1 MGYPETDPHRGGCL
15 VCRQLR
21 GAAEVPGGLVDAGL
35 VVIFHRPPSEETL
48 PYAGHLLVCPRRHA
62 ADFAALT
69 SEEAAAVGAAI
80 SVGSR
85 SLKDLG
91 AARVYVATVGHH
103 VDHLHVH
110 LLPRWPETPDEVPW
124 HAVDDWNAA
133 RRATPAEIE
142 ELIAGLRP

>member
-1 MGYPETDPHRGGCL
+1 MGYPGSDPHRGGCL

-21 GAAEVPGGLVDAGL
+21 GAVEVPGGLVDAGL
-35 VVIFHRPPSEETL
+35 VAIFHRPPSEETL

-80 SVGSR
+80 SVASR
-85 SLKDLG
+85 ALKDLG

-124 HAVDDWNAA
+124 HAVDDWNGA
-133 RRATPAEIE
+133 RRVTPAEIE
-142 ELIAGLRP
+142 ELVAGLRP

>member
-1 MGYPETDPHRGGCL
+1 M
-15 VCRQLR
+15 
-21 GAAEVPGGLVDAGL
+21 
-35 VVIFHRPPSEETL
+35 
-48 PYAGHLLVCPRRHA
+48 
-62 ADFAALT
+62 T

-91 AARVYVATVGHH
+91 AARVDVATVGHH
-103 VDHLHVH
+103 VDHPHVH